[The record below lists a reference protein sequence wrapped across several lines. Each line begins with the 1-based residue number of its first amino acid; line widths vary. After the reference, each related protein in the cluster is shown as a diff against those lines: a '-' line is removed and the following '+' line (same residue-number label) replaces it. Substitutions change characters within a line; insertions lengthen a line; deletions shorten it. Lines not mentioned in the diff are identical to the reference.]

1 MNEFLNEALEK
12 ISSQQPK
19 ERTPVWMV
27 GEQLKDILR
36 SEPQYA
42 ELILRDLDIEKLSL
56 TNCEK
61 EIKKFADKHKSG
73 GFSCVI
79 PSEADAIIRK
89 FFGLPE
95 FAAAPPVPKSTDS
108 EKIIDL
114 SNFFS
119 L

>member
-1 MNEFLNEALEK
+1 MNYLEQAIEK

-36 SEPQYA
+36 AEPRHA

-56 TNCEK
+56 ANCEK
-61 EIKKFADKHKSG
+61 EIKKFADKHKNS

-89 FFGLPE
+89 FYGIPE
-95 FAAAPPVPKSTDS
+95 PGTAPTAPKPIDDG
-108 EKIIDL
+108 KIIDL
-114 SNFFS
+114 SSFFG